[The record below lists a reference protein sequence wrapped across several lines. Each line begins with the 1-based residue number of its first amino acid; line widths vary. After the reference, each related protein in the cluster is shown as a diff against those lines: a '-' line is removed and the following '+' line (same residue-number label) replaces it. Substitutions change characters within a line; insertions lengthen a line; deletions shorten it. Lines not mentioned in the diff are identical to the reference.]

1 MYLKLSY
8 KKSILSGVQD
18 LAHAVR
24 KLAVINRLLFQV
36 SSGIV
41 ELLTSCSN
49 YRYIGCPHNLHSA
62 TLASQQEISLY
73 VP

>member
-24 KLAVINRLLFQV
+24 KLAVINRLLFLV

-49 YRYIGCPHNLHSA
+49 YRYD
-62 TLASQQEISLY
+62 TLA
-73 VP
+73 VPIICIVLH